1 MKTMKRFGS
10 VTEVLPEKLEE
21 YKRLHA
27 KAWPGVLARITA
39 SNIRNYSIHLRTF
52 DDGRHILF
60 TYFEYAGSDFDA
72 DMAAIA
78 ADPETQR
85 WWDVCKPCLKP
96 FDGLPPGECWAP
108 MEEVFYHL

>member
-39 SNIRNYSIHLRTF
+39 SNHLRTF